1 MLALLQMG
9 HARRKKKISR
19 RKSSNDVI
27 HSSAET
33 VFSVAVVKEGLQEC
47 YTEL

>member
-1 MLALLQMG
+1 MLEG
-9 HARRKKKISR
+9 KKKFPEESLVM
-19 RKSSNDVI
+19 KYVI

-33 VFSVAVVKEGLQEC
+33 VFSVAVVKECLQEC